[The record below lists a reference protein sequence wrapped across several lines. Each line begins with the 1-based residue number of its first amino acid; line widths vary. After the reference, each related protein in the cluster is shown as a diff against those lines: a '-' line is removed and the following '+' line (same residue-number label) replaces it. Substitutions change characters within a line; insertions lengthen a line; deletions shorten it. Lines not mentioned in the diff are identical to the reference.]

1 MLYPREHLVA
11 ALHWRDMCY
20 LAPTPEGDEPHLTDR
35 ELIVGLAASRD
46 GRLRFA
52 LAGLFLRH
60 PDSADVAADMLDTR
74 TVDLAGTTV
83 RRSEPLVVPDAVWD
97 EIRRQYVAA
106 MYLQRLWR
114 TRLRLAHGPSPLI
127 PERYTADLGL
137 PPADDMNGERGLRA
151 LTEISEFNDWSSYEQ
166 VIDMICEQPCATQS
180 PIDDDEIL
188 DQDPIDLS
196 HWRIDRPE

>member
-20 LAPTPEGDEPHLTDR
+20 LAPTPSGDEPHLTDR
-35 ELIVGLAASRD
+35 ELIVGLATSRD

-60 PDSADVAADMLDTR
+60 PEAAEIAADMLATR
-74 TVDLAGTTV
+74 AIDLAGATV
-83 RRSEPLVVPDAVWD
+83 RRREPLVVPAEAWE

-114 TRLRLAHGPSPLI
+114 TRLRLAHGPTPLI
-127 PERYTADLGL
+127 PERYTDELGL
-137 PPADDMNGERGLRA
+137 PPADDMNGERGLRT
-151 LTEISEFNDWSSYEQ
+151 LTEDSEFNDWSSYEQ
-166 VIDMICEQPCATQS
+166 VIDMICEQPCAA
-180 PIDDDEIL
+180 P
-188 DQDPIDLS
+188 DLLEG
-196 HWRIDRPE
+196 DA

>member
-20 LAPTPEGDEPHLTDR
+20 LAPTPHGDEPHLTDR

-60 PDSADVAADMLDTR
+60 PEVADIAADMLESR
-74 TVDLAGTTV
+74 IVDRAGATV
-83 RRSEPLVVPDAVWD
+83 RRRTSLIVPPAAWD
-97 EIRRQYVAA
+97 ELRRQYVAA
-106 MYLQRLWR
+106 MYLQRMWR

-127 PERYTADLGL
+127 PERFTAELGL
-137 PPADDMNGERGLRA
+137 PPADDMNGERGLRM
-151 LTEISEFNDWSSYEQ
+151 LTETSEFNDWSSYEQ
-166 VIDMICEQPCATQS
+166 VIDMICDQPCATQS
-180 PIDDDEIL
+180 PSET
-188 DQDPIDLS
+188 
-196 HWRIDRPE
+196 W